1 VRLDTLSAVIQ
12 DSYPIL
18 HLPEQGTVLYPYRED
33 CRHEV
38 SRLKARFCQWL
49 GEQMPEGLTFRN
61 DVGICVSDELPLIC
75 PDLVIWVDGHPE
87 VRIAVEIDEPFNPC
101 TREPQH
107 YLTGGD
113 NYRDGLLTRLGWTVV
128 RFAERQVWNHH
139 KACADYLIELL
150 KARVPNLVLPKL
162 SEETLPSVKRW
173 TRMEAQRMAVGVEA
187 ITPSQTPNKPV
198 RCWPMTTE
206 ERQGM
211 SQVRPLPRT
220 RDMQEK
226 MAHFRDAGRYE
237 QDAYIDFEPYEHIY
251 IYKGRQRLLPV
262 SSLVGY
268 FFEEFNALAV
278 AERQW
283 QNKGIPI
290 DKNLEQWDR
299 NGAMASEVGTF
310 VHAQTEN
317 FFRDGTFET
326 VYPFCYNGQTEMIS
340 VEKEKQYFLQFV
352 SDYAITPYRQEWPVY
367 DTILNVAGTIDLI
380 CQESDGTFTI
390 YDWKRSSKVVNFMG
404 QPITEGFNGK
414 MSLNGINLPDT
425 PFYHYCLQQNL
436 YRYMLETHYGIRVR
450 AMNLVVLCASYPSY
464 YVAQVPKMDE
474 VVSQMIGICQKEDL
488 GHRLLT

>member
-1 VRLDTLSAVIQ
+1 VIQ
-12 DSYPIL
+12 DTYPFFL
-18 HLPEQGTVLYPYRED
+18 HPEPGTGLYPFREN
-33 CRHEV
+33 CHHEV
-38 SRLKARFCQWL
+38 SRLKARFCEWL
-49 GEQMPEGLTFRN
+49 GEQLPESLTFRN

-75 PDLVIWVDGHPE
+75 PDLVIMVEGRPE
-87 VRIAVEIDEPFNPC
+87 VRIAVEIDEPFDPF
-101 TREPQH
+101 TRQPQH

-113 NYRDGLLTRLGWTVV
+113 NYRDGLLARLGWIVV

-150 KARVPNLVLPKL
+150 KVRVPSLVLPKL
-162 SEETLPSVKRW
+162 SEEPLPPVKRW
-173 TRMEAQRMAVGVEA
+173 TKMEAQKMAVGVQTT
-187 ITPSQTPNKPV
+187 TPSQIPNKPI
-198 RCWPMTTE
+198 RCYPMTPE
-206 ERQGM
+206 EQQCM
-211 SQVRPLPRT
+211 SQVSALPRT
-220 RDMQEK
+220 QDMQEK
-226 MAHFRDAGRYE
+226 MAHFKDAGRYE
-237 QDAYIDFEPYEHIY
+237 QDADIDFEPYEHIY

-268 FFEEFNALAV
+268 FFENFNALAA

-290 DKNLEQWDR
+290 EDTLEQWGR
-299 NGAMASEVGTF
+299 IGTMASEVGTF

-317 FFRDGTFET
+317 YFRDGTFEAT
-326 VYPFCYNGQTEMIS
+326 YPFCYNGKTEEIS

-352 SDYAITPYRQEWPVY
+352 SDYAIKPYRQEWPVY
-367 DTILNVAGTIDLI
+367 DTTLNVAGTIDLI
-380 CQESDGTFTI
+380 CQEDDGTFTI
-390 YDWKRSSKVVNFMG
+390 YDWKRSSKVVNAMG

-450 AMNLVVLCASYPSY
+450 AMNLVVLCADYPSY

-474 VVSQMIGICQKEDL
+474 VVSQMVGICQREDL
-488 GHRLLT
+488 GHHLLF